1 MFLKWSIKNQFCP
14 IIFCWTLVQFSRIR
28 ASWEVFNIE
37 VCISVSCMNL
47 VTYKMC
53 KSNDGKRGFKDK
65 MNHREALIPYKAS
78 DSFYLTPTKTHSTFK
93 WTKLKSLPKFF
104 LITRTVY
111 STRLFKQWKVRTIS
125 GNRMLFKLVP
135 GGWSYLIDQNK

>member
-1 MFLKWSIKNQFCP
+1 MFPYWQNRSDCYRNNLMYKTHKSNDGKRCFKDKMFLKWSIKNQFCP

-93 WTKLKSLPKFF
+93 WTKLKSLE
-104 LITRTVY
+104 ITI
-111 STRLFKQWKVRTIS
+111 F
-125 GNRMLFKLVP
+125 G
-135 GGWSYLIDQNK
+135 